1 MTTFGNQDPIPS
13 LASGEK
19 PASAGLVLVVDD
31 QPSNVALMRD
41 LLSIHGFEVESAE
54 DGMSALTAIERRRP
68 DVVLLDIVMPGLSG
82 LEVCRRLRGDGRHS
96 SLPIVLVTSQDPDQE
111 RIRGLEAGA
120 DDFLARPVSG
130 AELLARVRSL
140 VRVKRLFDRT
150 EAQSAE
156 LARLNTNLQA
166 LVDAKVA
173 EVERLSKLKRFLAPA
188 VARRILEGGA
198 SDPLISHRRDIA
210 VVFFDLRNFTAFS
223 ERSEPED
230 VMAVLREL
238 HQIIGAQTQ
247 RFDAT
252 IERFVGDGV
261 MVFFNDPEP
270 IEAPCAVAA
279 DFALAVLR
287 ECRQAIARWRDN
299 EFGIDLAGGLAYGFA
314 SLGAVGFADRIDY
327 SAIGTVSNVAA
338 RLCAE
343 AKGGELLVTT
353 RFAAQLP
360 PRLRTKSAGMFTLKG
375 LRDPVEAYRLLEPQG
390 SRAAA

>member
-1 MTTFGNQDPIPS
+1 MTASGNQDPLP
-13 LASGEK
+13 LQATGEA

-31 QPSNVALMRD
+31 QPSNVALMTD

-54 DGMSALTAIERRRP
+54 DGVSALAAIERRRP

-82 LEVCRRLRGDGRHS
+82 LEVCRRLRADGRHS

-150 EAQSAE
+150 EAQAAE
-156 LARLNTNLQA
+156 LARLNGNLQA
-166 LVDAKVA
+166 LVDGKVA
-173 EVERLSKLKRFLAPA
+173 EVERLSKLKRFLSPA
-188 VARRILEGGA
+188 LARRILEGGA

-230 VMAVLREL
+230 VMTVLREL
-238 HQIIGAQTQ
+238 HHVIGTQTQ

-270 IEAPCAVAA
+270 IEAPCEVAA

-287 ECRQAIARWRDN
+287 ECRQAIARWRKN
-299 EFGIDLAGGLAYGFA
+299 EFGIDLAGGLAYGYA
-314 SLGAVGFADRIDY
+314 SLGAVGFSDRIDY
-327 SAIGTVSNVAA
+327 SAIGTVANVAA

-353 RFAAQLP
+353 RFATQLP
-360 PRLRTKSAGMFTLKG
+360 PRLRTESAGVLTLKG
-375 LRDPVEAYRLLEPQG
+375 LRDPVEVHRLLDQQG
-390 SRAAA
+390 PRAAA